1 MKPANPAPFYACLY
15 PALCDRAR
23 EHGYALAIHGTVATD
38 LDLIAVPWTT
48 AAVEAETLMLALKAQ
63 LGAFD
68 YREMLQHECDSWAT
82 TEQIDAMVT
91 AEHKRID
98 EPRGPHDCALKPHG
112 RKAWNLYLQ
121 HGCKVDLSVMP
132 VSYPSP

>member
-63 LGAFD
+63 LGAFN
-68 YREMLQHECDSWAT
+68 YREMLQHECGSWAT
-82 TEQIDAMVT
+82 PEEIDDMVA

-121 HGCKVDLSVMP
+121 HGCKVDLSITP
-132 VSYPSP
+132 LSPP